1 MIEFELEKPYKTQE
15 VAEIM
20 GVTYDTFR
28 HSRKKYEERLSSGY
42 KWEYV
47 KRKYIFHEKIGNVY
61 EKKSEEMYNEIYL
74 PLVVEIV
81 NRNPWNTGSGITNEL
96 WTEEVM
102 NQVQHVMSTAYTY
115 VCDVLGN
122 EYNITGKKYAACKGK
137 GIYPRFMTDEE
148 INEWKNLRGTC
159 VKNNS
164 EKIGELT
171 EMWATGLIKTAEY
184 NKKIKALTSGSYL
197 EALGHWMEEKG
208 YIPVML
214 NHYERKPEI
223 EMKNFDWE

>member
-1 MIEFELEKPYKTQE
+1 
-15 VAEIM
+15 
-20 GVTYDTFR
+20 
-28 HSRKKYEERLSSGY
+28 
-42 KWEYV
+42 
-47 KRKYIFHEKIGNVY
+47 
-61 EKKSEEMYNEIYL
+61 MYNEIYL

-96 WTEEVM
+96 LTEELI

-137 GIYPRFMTDEE
+137 GVYPRFMTDEE
-148 INEWKNLRGTC
+148 ISEWKNLRGTC

-184 NKKIKALTSGSYL
+184 NRKIKALTSGSYL